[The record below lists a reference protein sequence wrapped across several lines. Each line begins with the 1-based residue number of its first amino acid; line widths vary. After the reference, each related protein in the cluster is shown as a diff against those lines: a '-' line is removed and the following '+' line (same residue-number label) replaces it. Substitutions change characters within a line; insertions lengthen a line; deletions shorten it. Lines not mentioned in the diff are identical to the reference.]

1 MASGV
6 WVSRTQKHHLRK
18 NRMRSTLA
26 SAAPLFASMG
36 GGFPLHYQS
45 VRDVLAGRLA
55 GPHNLHDLAAVQPVV
70 SRDGVV
76 LLDARQLRLPQ
87 LVPL

>member
-1 MASGV
+1 MK
-6 WVSRTQKHHLRK
+6 RT
-18 NRMRSTLA
+18 NDTLLYDE
-26 SAAPLFASMG
+26 P
-36 GGFPLHYQS
+36 

-55 GPHNLHDLAAVQPVV
+55 RPHNLHDLAAVQPVV

-87 LVPL
+87 LVPLQEDRLFLRVRTAQA